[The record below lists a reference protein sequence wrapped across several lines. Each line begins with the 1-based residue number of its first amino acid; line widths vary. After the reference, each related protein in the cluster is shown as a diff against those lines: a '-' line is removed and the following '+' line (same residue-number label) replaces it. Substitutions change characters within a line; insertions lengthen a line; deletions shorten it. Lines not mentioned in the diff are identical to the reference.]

1 MAGGLLNLTS
11 YGNEN
16 VILNGNPKKTFFKAV
31 YKKHTNFG
39 LQRFRIDYKGS
50 RILNFNTPTVLDFK
64 IPRYAEML
72 YDSYVCVTLPDIWSP
87 FHEFD
92 PTTNGYRLIPYQF
105 RWIEELGTNMI
116 REVEVY
122 SGPIIL
128 SKFSG
133 EYLNCLKE
141 RDFNHSKKE
150 LWNRMTGN
158 TTQLNN
164 PAFSG
169 NRVNVYPNAMYVD
182 DTGVIPSIQGR
193 KLYIPLNLFF
203 SDSSKMALPLVALQ
217 YQEINIK
224 ITFEPITKLYTI
236 NDVDAVINN
245 QNNLTG
251 ISYRRAPNPNV
262 LHHQMWHFLSPPQDI
277 NASLDTYN
285 QSRNDWNSDIHL
297 ISTYIFLGQDER
309 RMVAQQPYKLLIK
322 QIYEYEQLSVGGSQ
336 ITEFDSK
343 DMVVNYMF
351 RFRRSDVYL
360 RNEWSNYT
368 NWTYN
373 HIEPQKITN
382 TLPIVTGTG
391 RRINNPRNLF
401 ITGAVGEYFY
411 NKKEILVDMGIV
423 LQGVY
428 RENVMDAG
436 IYEYIEKWKRTSGSA
451 KDGLY
456 CYNFC
461 LDSNRTVYQPS
472 GAMNLNKFSKVSFE
486 FNTLEPPINME
497 PRLINV
503 ICDTNNN
510 PIGFRKSTSDLTEYT
525 YDLKVFEERYNMLII
540 MGGRGELLQAR

>member
-1 MAGGLLNLTS
+1 MAGGLLNLTA

-39 LQRFRIDYKGS
+39 LQRFRVDYKGS
-50 RILNFNTPTVLDFK
+50 RILNYNTPTVLDFK

-72 YDSYVCVTLPDIWSP
+72 YDTYICVTLPDIWSP
-87 FHEFD
+87 FQEFN
-92 PTTNGYRLIPYQF
+92 PSLQVGGNRMRPYQF

-141 RDFNHSKKE
+141 RDFSNSKKD

-158 TTQLNN
+158 ISELNN

-169 NRVNVYPNAMYVD
+169 YRVNVYPNAMYVD
-182 DTGVIPSIQGR
+182 ETGVIPSIQGR

-224 ITFEPITKLYTI
+224 ITFQPITHLYTI
-236 NDVDAVINN
+236 NDVDAVNN
-245 QNNLTG
+245 ATG
-251 ISYRRAPNPNV
+251 VSYRRAPNPNI
-262 LHHQMWHFLSPPQDI
+262 LHHQMWHFLNPPRDI
-277 NASLDTYN
+277 SGTLDLYDQT
-285 QSRNDWNSDIHL
+285 RNDWNTDIHL

-309 RMVAQQPYKLLIK
+309 RMIATQPYKLLIK
-322 QIYEYEQLSVGGSQ
+322 QIYEYEKLSVGGSQ

-351 RFRRSDVYL
+351 RFRRNDVHL

-373 HIEPQKITN
+373 NIEPQKITN
-382 TLPIVTGTG
+382 ILPELNEK
-391 RRINNPRNLF
+391 RIRNPRNF
-401 ITGAVGEYFY
+401 YITGSIGDYFY
-411 NKKEILVDMGIV
+411 NKKEILVDMGVV

-428 RENVMDAG
+428 RENVLDAG
-436 IYEYIEKWKRTSGSA
+436 IYEYVEKWKRTSGSA

-461 LDSNRTVYQPS
+461 LDSERAVYQPS

-486 FNTLEPPINME
+486 FNTLEPPINTE
-497 PRLINV
+497 PRLINI

-510 PIGFRKSTSDLTEYT
+510 PIGFRKTTSDLLEYS
-525 YDLKVFEERYNMLII
+525 YDLKIFEERYNMLII
-540 MGGRGELLQAR
+540 TGGRGELLQAR

>member
-16 VILNGNPKKTFFKAV
+16 IILNGNPKKTFFKAV

-50 RILNFNTPTVLDFK
+50 RILNYNTPTVLDFK

-72 YDSYVCVTLPDIWSP
+72 YDTYVCVTLPDIWSP

-92 PTTNGYRLIPYQF
+92 TSSQTGSNKLKPYQF
-105 RWIEELGTNMI
+105 RWIEELGSNMI

-122 SGPIIL
+122 SGPTIL

-141 RDFNHSKKE
+141 RDFSNSKKD

-158 TTQLNN
+158 IPELNN
-164 PAFSG
+164 PSFSG
-169 NRVNVYPNAMYVD
+169 NRVNVYPNAMYVNS
-182 DTGVIPSIQGR
+182 TGVIPSIQGR

-217 YQEINIK
+217 YQEISIK
-224 ITFEPITKLYTI
+224 ITFEPISRLYTI
-236 NDVDAVINN
+236 NDIDNVTNS
-245 QNNLTG
+245 TG

-262 LHHQMWHFLSPPQDI
+262 LHHQMWHFLNPPQDI
-277 NASLDTYN
+277 SGTLSLYDQT
-285 QSRNDWNSDIHL
+285 RNDWNSDIHL
-297 ISTYIFLGQDER
+297 VSTYIFLGQDER
-309 RMVAQQPYKLLIK
+309 RTVAQQPYKLLIK
-322 QIYEYEQLSVGGSQ
+322 QVYEYEQLSVGGSQ

-351 RFRRSDVYL
+351 RFRRDDVRL

-373 HIEPQKITN
+373 NIEPQRITHV
-382 TLPIVTGTG
+382 LPSVNNLPV
-391 RRINNPRNLF
+391 RNPRNF
-401 ITGAVGEYFY
+401 HITGAIGEYYY
-411 NKKEILVDMGIV
+411 NKKEILIDMGVV
-423 LQGVY
+423 LQGIY

-436 IYEYIEKWKRTSGSA
+436 IFQYIEKWKRTSGSA

-461 LDSNRTVYQPS
+461 LDSDRSVYQPS

-486 FNTLEPPINME
+486 FNTLEPPVNPD
-497 PRLINV
+497 PRLINI

-510 PIGFRKSTSDLTEYT
+510 PIGFRKDNSDLNEFN

>member
-1 MAGGLLNLTS
+1 MC
-11 YGNEN
+11 
-16 VILNGNPKKTFFKAV
+16 I
-31 YKKHTNFG
+31 
-39 LQRFRIDYKGS
+39 
-50 RILNFNTPTVLDFK
+50 
-64 IPRYAEML
+64 
-72 YDSYVCVTLPDIWSP
+72 TLPDIWSP

-92 PTTNGYRLIPYQF
+92 ASTQVGGNQLKPYQF

-122 SGPIIL
+122 SGPIVL

-133 EYLNCLKE
+133 EYLSCLKE
-141 RDFNHSKKE
+141 RDFSHSKKE

-158 TTQLNN
+158 ISELNN

-169 NRVNVYPNAMYVD
+169 NRVNVYPNSMYVD
-182 DTGVIPSIQGR
+182 STGVIPSIQGR
-193 KLYIPLNLFF
+193 KLYIPLSLVF

-224 ITFEPITKLYTI
+224 ITFEPISKLYTI
-236 NDVDAVINN
+236 NDVDNVTNSS
-245 QNNLTG
+245 G

-262 LHHQMWHFLSPPQDI
+262 LHHQMWHFLNPPQDI
-277 NASLDTYN
+277 DGTLSLYN
-285 QSRNDWNSDIHL
+285 QTRNDWNTDIHL

-309 RMVAQQPYKLLIK
+309 RVVAQQPYKLLIK
-322 QIYEYEQLSVGGSQ
+322 QVYEYEKLSIGGSQ
-336 ITEFDSK
+336 ISEFDSK
-343 DMVVNYMF
+343 DMVINYMF
-351 RFRRSDVYL
+351 RFRRNDVRL

-373 HIEPQKITN
+373 NIEPQKITN
-382 TLPIVTGTG
+382 ILPLVNTK
-391 RRINNPRNLF
+391 RIQNPRNFF

-411 NKKEILVDMGIV
+411 NKKDILMDMGVV

-461 LDSNRTVYQPS
+461 LDSERKIYQPS
-472 GAMNLNKFSKVSFE
+472 GAMNFNKFSKVSFE
-486 FNTLEPPINME
+486 FNTLEPPIN
-497 PRLINV
+497 PNPVLTNI
-503 ICDTNNN
+503 ICDTGNN
-510 PIGFRKSTSDLTEYT
+510 PIGFRKTTADLNEYN
-525 YDLKVFEERYNMLII
+525 YDLKIFEERYNLLII

>member
-1 MAGGLLNLTS
+1 MGGGLLNLTA

-50 RILNFNTPTVLDFK
+50 RILNYNTPTVLDFK

-72 YDSYVCVTLPDIWSP
+72 YDTYVCVTLPDIWSP
-87 FHEFD
+87 FQEFN
-92 PTTNGYRLIPYQF
+92 PSLQVGGNRMRPYQF

-133 EYLNCLKE
+133 EYLSCLKE
-141 RDFNHSKKE
+141 RDFSNSKKD

-158 TTQLNN
+158 IPELNN

-169 NRVNVYPNAMYVD
+169 YRVNVYPNAMYVD
-182 DTGVIPSIQGR
+182 ETGVIPSIQGR

-224 ITFEPITKLYTI
+224 ITFQPITHLYTI
-236 NDVDAVINN
+236 NDVDAVNN
-245 QNNLTG
+245 ATG
-251 ISYRRAPNPNV
+251 VSYRRAPNPNI
-262 LHHQMWHFLSPPQDI
+262 LHHQMWHFLNPPRDI
-277 NASLDTYN
+277 SGTLALYDQT
-285 QSRNDWNSDIHL
+285 RNDWNTDIHL

-309 RMVAQQPYKLLIK
+309 RMIATQPYKLLIK
-322 QIYEYEQLSVGGSQ
+322 QIYEYEKLSVGGSQ

-351 RFRRSDVYL
+351 RFRRNDVHL

-373 HIEPQKITN
+373 NIEPQKITN
-382 TLPIVTGTG
+382 ILPELNQK
-391 RRINNPRNLF
+391 RIRNPRNF
-401 ITGAVGEYFY
+401 YITGSVGDYFY
-411 NKKEILVDMGIV
+411 NKKEILVDMGVV

-428 RENVMDAG
+428 RENVLDAG
-436 IYEYIEKWKRTSGSA
+436 IYEYVEKWKRTSGSA

-461 LDSNRTVYQPS
+461 LDSERAVYQPS

-486 FNTLEPPINME
+486 FNTLEPPINTE
-497 PRLINV
+497 PRLINI

-510 PIGFRKSTSDLTEYT
+510 PIGFRKTTADLTEYS
-525 YDLKVFEERYNMLII
+525 YDLKIFEERYNMLII
-540 MGGRGELLQAR
+540 TGGRGELLQAR

>member
-1 MAGGLLNLTS
+1 MGGGLLNITS

-39 LQRFRIDYKGS
+39 LQRFRLDFKGS

-64 IPRYAEML
+64 VPRYAEML
-72 YDSYVCVTLPDIWSP
+72 YDSYVCITLPDIWSP
-87 FHEFD
+87 FKEFN
-92 PTTNGYRLIPYQF
+92 PYSQTGGNILKPYQF
-105 RWIEELGTNMI
+105 RWINEIGTNMI

-122 SGPIIL
+122 SGAIIL

-133 EYLNCLKE
+133 EYLSCLKE
-141 RDFNHSKKE
+141 RDFSNSKKE
-150 LWNRMTGN
+150 LWDRMTGN
-158 TTQLNN
+158 VNELKN

-169 NRVNVYPNAMYVD
+169 NRVNVYPNSMYVD

-224 ITFEPITKLYTI
+224 ITLEPITKLYTI
-236 NDVDAVINN
+236 NDVDAVNN
-245 QNNLTG
+245 SSG
-251 ISYRRAPNPNV
+251 ISYRRAPNPNE
-262 LHHQMWHFLSPPQDI
+262 LHHQMWHFLNPPRDI
-277 NASLDTYN
+277 SGTLALYDQT
-285 QSRNDWNSDIHL
+285 RNDWNTDIHL

-309 RMVAQQPYKLLIK
+309 RLIAPQPYKLLIK
-322 QIYEYEQLSVGGSQ
+322 QVYEYEKLSVAGSQ
-336 ITEFDSK
+336 IVEFDSK
-343 DMVVNYMF
+343 DMVSNYMF
-351 RFRRSDVYL
+351 RFRRNDVLL

-373 HIEPQKITN
+373 GVEPQKITN
-382 TLPIVTGTG
+382 KLPMLNDKMVKNT
-391 RRINNPRNLF
+391 RNFF
-401 ITGAVGEYFY
+401 ITGAIGDYFY
-411 NKKEILVDMGIV
+411 NRRDILLDMGVV
-423 LQGVY
+423 LEGMY

-436 IYEYIEKWKRTSGSA
+436 VYEYVEKWKRTSGSA
-451 KDGLY
+451 KNGLY

-461 LDSNRTVYQPS
+461 LDSNRSVYQPS
-472 GAMNLNKFSKVSFE
+472 GGMNLNKFSKVAFE
-486 FNTLEPPINME
+486 FNTLEPPINLE
-497 PRLINV
+497 RPAVDI

-510 PIGFRKSTSDLTEYT
+510 PIGFRKSTADLTEFN
-525 YDLKVFEERYNMLII
+525 YDLKIFEERYNMLII

>member
-1 MAGGLLNLTS
+1 MAGGLLNLTA

-39 LQRFRIDYKGS
+39 LQRFRVDYKGS
-50 RILNFNTPTVLDFK
+50 RILNYNTPTVLDFK

-72 YDSYVCVTLPDIWSP
+72 YDTYVCVTLPDIWSP
-87 FHEFD
+87 FQEFN
-92 PTTNGYRLIPYQF
+92 PSLQVGGNRMRPYQF

-141 RDFNHSKKE
+141 RDFSNSKKD

-158 TTQLNN
+158 ISELNN

-169 NRVNVYPNAMYVD
+169 YRVNVYPNAMYVD
-182 DTGVIPSIQGR
+182 ETGVIPSIQGR

-224 ITFEPITKLYTI
+224 ITFQPISHLYTI
-236 NDVDAVINN
+236 NDVDAVNN
-245 QNNLTG
+245 ATG
-251 ISYRRAPNPNV
+251 VSYRRAPNPNI
-262 LHHQMWHFLSPPQDI
+262 LHHQMWHFLNPPQDI
-277 NASLDTYN
+277 SGTLSLYDQT
-285 QSRNDWNSDIHL
+285 RNDWNTDIHL

-309 RMVAQQPYKLLIK
+309 RMIATQPYKLLIK
-322 QIYEYEQLSVGGSQ
+322 QIYEYEKLSVGGSQ

-351 RFRRSDVYL
+351 RFRRNDVNL

-373 HIEPQKITN
+373 NIEPQKITN
-382 TLPIVTGTG
+382 ILPELNEK
-391 RRINNPRNLF
+391 RIRNPRNF
-401 ITGAVGEYFY
+401 YITGSIGDYFY
-411 NKKEILVDMGIV
+411 NKKEILIDMGVV

-428 RENVMDAG
+428 RENVLDAG

-461 LDSNRTVYQPS
+461 LDSERAIYQPS

-486 FNTLEPPINME
+486 FNTLEPPINTE
-497 PRLINV
+497 PRLINI

-510 PIGFRKSTSDLTEYT
+510 PIGFRKSTADLTEYS
-525 YDLKVFEERYNMLII
+525 YDLKIFEERYNMLII
-540 MGGRGELLQAR
+540 TGGRGDLLQAR

>member
-1 MAGGLLNLTS
+1 MGGGLLNLTA

-16 VILNGNPKKTFFKAV
+16 VILNGNHKKTFFKAV

-39 LQRFRIDYKGS
+39 LQRFRVDYKGS
-50 RILNFNTPTVLDFK
+50 RILNYNTPTVLDFK

-72 YDSYVCVTLPDIWSP
+72 YDTYICVTLPDIWSP
-87 FHEFD
+87 FQEFN
-92 PTTNGYRLIPYQF
+92 PSLQVGGNRMRPYQF

-141 RDFNHSKKE
+141 RDFSNSKKD

-158 TTQLNN
+158 IPELNN

-169 NRVNVYPNAMYVD
+169 YRVNVYPNAMYVD
-182 DTGVIPSIQGR
+182 ETGVIPSIQGR

-224 ITFEPITKLYTI
+224 ITFQPITHLYTI
-236 NDVDAVINN
+236 NDVDAVNN
-245 QNNLTG
+245 ATG
-251 ISYRRAPNPNV
+251 VSYRRAPNPNV
-262 LHHQMWHFLSPPQDI
+262 LHHQMWHFLNPPRDI
-277 NASLDTYN
+277 SGTLDLYDQT
-285 QSRNDWNSDIHL
+285 RNDWNTDIHL

-309 RMVAQQPYKLLIK
+309 RMIATQPYKLLIK
-322 QIYEYEQLSVGGSQ
+322 QIYEYEKLSVGGSQ

-351 RFRRSDVYL
+351 RFRRNDVHL

-373 HIEPQKITN
+373 NIEPQKITN
-382 TLPIVTGTG
+382 ILPELNEK
-391 RRINNPRNLF
+391 RIRNPRNF
-401 ITGAVGEYFY
+401 YITGSIGDYFY
-411 NKKEILVDMGIV
+411 NKKEILVDMGVV

-428 RENVMDAG
+428 RENVLDAG
-436 IYEYIEKWKRTSGSA
+436 IYEYVEKWKRTSGSA

-461 LDSNRTVYQPS
+461 LDSERAVYQPS

-486 FNTLEPPINME
+486 FNTLEPPINTE
-497 PRLINV
+497 PRLINI

-510 PIGFRKSTSDLTEYT
+510 PIGFRKTTSDLLEYS
-525 YDLKVFEERYNMLII
+525 YDLKIFEERYNMLII
-540 MGGRGELLQAR
+540 TGGRGELLQAR

>member
-158 TTQLNN
+158 ISELNN

-245 QNNLTG
+245 QNNLSG

-262 LHHQMWHFLSPPQDI
+262 LHHQMWHFLNPPQNI

-382 TLPIVTGTG
+382 TLPIVAGTG

-497 PRLINV
+497 PRLINI

>member
-1 MAGGLLNLTS
+1 MGGGLLNLTA

-16 VILNGNPKKTFFKAV
+16 VILNGNPKKTFFSAV

-72 YDSYVCVTLPDIWSP
+72 YDTYVCITLPDIWSP
-87 FHEFD
+87 FQEFN
-92 PTTNGYRLIPYQF
+92 PSMQLGGNQMKPYQF

-141 RDFNHSKKE
+141 RDFSNSKKE

-158 TTQLNN
+158 IKELNN

-169 NRVNVYPNAMYVD
+169 NRINVYPNAMYVD
-182 DTGVIPSIQGR
+182 QTGVIPSIQGR
-193 KLYIPLNLFF
+193 KLYIPLNLIF

-224 ITFEPITKLYTI
+224 ITFEPITRLYTI
-236 NDVDAVINN
+236 NDVDAV
-245 QNNLTG
+245 TSTSG

-262 LHHQMWHFLSPPQDI
+262 LHNQMWHFLNPPQDI
-277 NASLDTYN
+277 SGTLSLYDQT
-285 QSRNDWNSDIHL
+285 RNDWNTDIHL

-309 RMVAQQPYKLLIK
+309 RVIATKPYKMLIK

-336 ITEFDSK
+336 ISEFDSK
-343 DMVVNYMF
+343 DMVINYMF
-351 RFRRSDVYL
+351 RFRRNDVHL

-373 HIEPQKITN
+373 NVEPQKITN
-382 TLPIVTGTG
+382 SLPLLNEKLIK
-391 RRINNPRNLF
+391 NPRNF
-401 ITGAVGEYFY
+401 YITGAVGDYFY
-411 NKKEILVDMGIV
+411 NKKEIMLDMGVV
-423 LQGVY
+423 LQGIY
-428 RENVMDAG
+428 RENVLDAG
-436 IYEYIEKWKRTSGSA
+436 IYDYVEKWKRTSGSA

-461 LDSNRTVYQPS
+461 LDSERSIYQPS

-486 FNTLEPPINME
+486 FNTLEPPVNTE
-497 PRLINV
+497 PRLINI

-510 PIGFRKSTSDLTEYT
+510 PIGFRKTTSDLNEYN
-525 YDLKVFEERYNMLII
+525 YDLKIFEERYNMLII
-540 MGGRGELLQAR
+540 TGGRGELLQAR

>member
-1 MAGGLLNLTS
+1 MGGGLLNITS

-16 VILNGNPKKTFFKAV
+16 VLLNGNPKKTFFKAV

-39 LQRFRIDYKGS
+39 LQRFRLDFKGS
-50 RILNFNTPTVLDFK
+50 RILNFNTPTVLEFK
-64 IPRYAEML
+64 VPRYAEML

-87 FHEFD
+87 FKEFN
-92 PTTNGYRLIPYQF
+92 PYSQTGGNILKPYQF
-105 RWIEELGTNMI
+105 RWINEIGTNMI

-122 SGPIIL
+122 SGAIIL

-133 EYLNCLKE
+133 EYLSCLKE
-141 RDFNHSKKE
+141 RDFSNSKKE

-158 TTQLNN
+158 VNELNN

-169 NRVNVYPNAMYVD
+169 NRVNVYPNSMYVD
-182 DTGVIPSIQGR
+182 ETGVIPSIQGR

-236 NDVDAVINN
+236 NDVDAVNN
-245 QNNLTG
+245 SSG
-251 ISYRRAPNPNV
+251 ISYRRAPNPNE
-262 LHHQMWHFLSPPQDI
+262 LHHQMWHFLNPPRDI
-277 NASLDTYN
+277 SGTLALYDQT
-285 QSRNDWNSDIHL
+285 RNDWNTDIHL

-309 RMVAQQPYKLLIK
+309 RLMAQQPYKLLIK
-322 QIYEYEQLSVGGSQ
+322 QVYEYEKLSVAGSQ
-336 ITEFDSK
+336 IVEFDSK
-343 DMVVNYMF
+343 DMVSNYMF
-351 RFRRSDVYL
+351 RFRRNDVLL

-373 HIEPQKITN
+373 GVEPQKITN
-382 TLPIVTGTG
+382 KLPMLNDKMVKNT
-391 RRINNPRNLF
+391 RNFF
-401 ITGAVGEYFY
+401 ITGAIGDYFY
-411 NKKEILVDMGIV
+411 NRKDILLDMGVV
-423 LQGVY
+423 LEGIY

-436 IYEYIEKWKRTSGSA
+436 IYEYVEKWKRTSGSA

-461 LDSNRTVYQPS
+461 LDSNRSVYQPS
-472 GAMNLNKFSKVSFE
+472 GGMNLNKFSKVAFE
-486 FNTLEPPINME
+486 FNTLEPPINLE
-497 PRLINV
+497 RPAVDI

-510 PIGFRKSTSDLTEYT
+510 PIGFRKSTADLTEFN
-525 YDLKVFEERYNMLII
+525 YDLKIFEERYNMLII

>member
-1 MAGGLLNLTS
+1 MGGGLLNLTA

-50 RILNFNTPTVLDFK
+50 RILNYNTPTVLDFK

-72 YDSYVCVTLPDIWSP
+72 YDTYVCVTLPDIWSP
-87 FHEFD
+87 FKEFN
-92 PTTNGYRLIPYQF
+92 PSLQVGGNRMKPYQF

-141 RDFNHSKKE
+141 RDFSNSKKD

-158 TTQLNN
+158 IPELNN

-169 NRVNVYPNAMYVD
+169 YRVNVYPNAMYVD
-182 DTGVIPSIQGR
+182 ETGVIPSIQGR

-224 ITFEPITKLYTI
+224 ITFQPITHLYTI
-236 NDVDAVINN
+236 NDVDAVNN
-245 QNNLTG
+245 ATG
-251 ISYRRAPNPNV
+251 VSYRRSPDPNI
-262 LHHQMWHFLSPPQDI
+262 LHHQMWHFLNPPRDI
-277 NASLDTYN
+277 SGTLALYDQT
-285 QSRNDWNSDIHL
+285 RNDWNTDIHL

-309 RMVAQQPYKLLIK
+309 RMIATQPYKLLIK
-322 QIYEYEQLSVGGSQ
+322 QIYEYEKLSVDGSQ

-351 RFRRSDVYL
+351 RFRRNDVHL

-373 HIEPQKITN
+373 NIEPQKITN
-382 TLPIVTGTG
+382 ILPELNEK
-391 RRINNPRNLF
+391 RIRNPRNF
-401 ITGAVGEYFY
+401 YITGSIGDYFY
-411 NKKEILVDMGIV
+411 NKKEILVNMGVV

-428 RENVMDAG
+428 RENVLDAG
-436 IYEYIEKWKRTSGSA
+436 IYEYVEKWKRTSGSA

-461 LDSNRTVYQPS
+461 LDSERAIYQPS

-486 FNTLEPPINME
+486 FNTLEPPINTK
-497 PRLINV
+497 PRTINI
-503 ICDTNNN
+503 ICDDGGN
-510 PIGFRKSTSDLTEYT
+510 PIGFRKTTNDLTEYS
-525 YDLKVFEERYNMLII
+525 YDLKIFEERYNMLII
-540 MGGRGELLQAR
+540 TGGRGELLQAR

>member
-1 MAGGLLNLTS
+1 MAGGLLNLTA

-50 RILNFNTPTVLDFK
+50 RILNYNTPTVLDFK

-72 YDSYVCVTLPDIWSP
+72 YDTYICVTLPDIWSP
-87 FHEFD
+87 FEEFN
-92 PTTNGYRLIPYQF
+92 PSLQVGGNRMRPYQF

-141 RDFNHSKKE
+141 RDFSNSKKD

-158 TTQLNN
+158 IPELNN

-169 NRVNVYPNAMYVD
+169 YRVNVYPNAMYVD
-182 DTGVIPSIQGR
+182 ETGVIPSIQGR

-224 ITFEPITKLYTI
+224 ITFQPITHLYTI
-236 NDVDAVINN
+236 NDVDAVNN
-245 QNNLTG
+245 ATG
-251 ISYRRAPNPNV
+251 VSYRRAPNPNV
-262 LHHQMWHFLSPPQDI
+262 LHHQMWHFLNPPRDI
-277 NASLDTYN
+277 SGTLDLYDQT
-285 QSRNDWNSDIHL
+285 RNDWNTDIHL

-309 RMVAQQPYKLLIK
+309 RMIATQPYKLLIK
-322 QIYEYEQLSVGGSQ
+322 QIYEYEKLSVGGSQ

-351 RFRRSDVYL
+351 RFRRNDVHL

-373 HIEPQKITN
+373 NIEPQKITN
-382 TLPIVTGTG
+382 ILPELNEK
-391 RRINNPRNLF
+391 RIRNPRNF
-401 ITGAVGEYFY
+401 YITGSIGDYFY
-411 NKKEILVDMGIV
+411 NKKEILVDMGVV

-428 RENVMDAG
+428 RENVLDAG
-436 IYEYIEKWKRTSGSA
+436 IYEYVEKWKRTSGSA

-461 LDSNRTVYQPS
+461 LDSERAVYQPS

-486 FNTLEPPINME
+486 FNTLEPPINTE
-497 PRLINV
+497 PRLINI

-510 PIGFRKSTSDLTEYT
+510 PIGFRKTTADLTEYS
-525 YDLKVFEERYNMLII
+525 YDLKIFEERYNMLI
-540 MGGRGELLQAR
+540 MTGGRGELLQAR

>member
-1 MAGGLLNLTS
+1 MGGGLLNLTA

-16 VILNGNPKKTFFKAV
+16 VIINGNPKKTFFKAV

-39 LQRFRIDYKGS
+39 LQRFRVDYKGS
-50 RILNFNTPTVLDFK
+50 RILNYNTPTVLDFK
-64 IPRYAEML
+64 IPRYAELL
-72 YDSYVCVTLPDIWSP
+72 YDSYVCITLPDIWSP

-92 PTTNGYRLIPYQF
+92 ASTQVGGNQLKPYQF

-122 SGPIIL
+122 SGPIVL

-133 EYLNCLKE
+133 EYLSCLKE
-141 RDFNHSKKE
+141 RDFSHSKKE

-158 TTQLNN
+158 ISELNN

-169 NRVNVYPNAMYVD
+169 NRVNVYPNSMYVD
-182 DTGVIPSIQGR
+182 STGVIPSIQGR
-193 KLYIPLNLFF
+193 KLYIPLSLVF

-224 ITFEPITKLYTI
+224 ITFEPISKLYTI
-236 NDVDAVINN
+236 NDVDNVTNSS
-245 QNNLTG
+245 G

-262 LHHQMWHFLSPPQDI
+262 LHHQMWHFLNPPQDI
-277 NASLDTYN
+277 AGTLSLYN
-285 QSRNDWNSDIHL
+285 QTRNDWNTDIHL

-309 RMVAQQPYKLLIK
+309 RVVAQQPYKLLIK
-322 QIYEYEQLSVGGSQ
+322 QVYEYEKLSIGGSQ
-336 ITEFDSK
+336 ISEFDSK
-343 DMVVNYMF
+343 DMVINYMF
-351 RFRRSDVYL
+351 RFRRNDVRL

-373 HIEPQKITN
+373 NIEPQKITN
-382 TLPIVTGTG
+382 ILPLVNT
-391 RRINNPRNLF
+391 RRIQNPRNFF

-411 NKKEILVDMGIV
+411 NKKDILMDMGVV

-461 LDSNRTVYQPS
+461 LDSERKIYQPS

-486 FNTLEPPINME
+486 FNTLEPPIN
-497 PRLINV
+497 PNPVLTNI
-503 ICDTNNN
+503 ICDTGNN
-510 PIGFRKSTSDLTEYT
+510 PIGFRKTTADLNEYN
-525 YDLKVFEERYNMLII
+525 YDLKIFEERYNLLII

>member
-1 MAGGLLNLTS
+1 MGGGLLNLTA

-50 RILNFNTPTVLDFK
+50 RILNYNTPTVLDFK

-72 YDSYVCVTLPDIWSP
+72 YDTYVCVTLPDIWSP
-87 FHEFD
+87 FQEFN
-92 PTTNGYRLIPYQF
+92 PSLQVGGNRMRPYQF

-141 RDFNHSKKE
+141 RDFSNSKKD

-158 TTQLNN
+158 IPELNN

-169 NRVNVYPNAMYVD
+169 YRVNVYPNAMYVD
-182 DTGVIPSIQGR
+182 ETGVIPSIQGR

-224 ITFEPITKLYTI
+224 ITFQPITHLYTI
-236 NDVDAVINN
+236 NDVDAVNN
-245 QNNLTG
+245 ATG
-251 ISYRRAPNPNV
+251 VSYRRAPNPNI
-262 LHHQMWHFLSPPQDI
+262 LHHQMWHFLNPPRDI
-277 NASLDTYN
+277 SGTLALYDQT
-285 QSRNDWNSDIHL
+285 RNDWNTDIHL

-309 RMVAQQPYKLLIK
+309 RMIATQPYKLLIK
-322 QIYEYEQLSVGGSQ
+322 QIYEYEKLSVGGSQ

-351 RFRRSDVYL
+351 RFRRNDVHL

-373 HIEPQKITN
+373 NIEPQKITN
-382 TLPIVTGTG
+382 ILPELNEK
-391 RRINNPRNLF
+391 RIRNPRNF
-401 ITGAVGEYFY
+401 YITGSIGDYFY
-411 NKKEILVDMGIV
+411 NKKEILVDMGVV

-428 RENVMDAG
+428 RENVLDAG
-436 IYEYIEKWKRTSGSA
+436 IYEYVEKWKRTSGSA

-461 LDSNRTVYQPS
+461 LDSERAVYQPS

-486 FNTLEPPINME
+486 FNTLEPPINTE
-497 PRLINV
+497 PRLINI

-510 PIGFRKSTSDLTEYT
+510 PIGFRKSTADLTEYS
-525 YDLKVFEERYNMLII
+525 YDLKIFEERYNMLII
-540 MGGRGELLQAR
+540 TGGRGELLQAR

>member
-1 MAGGLLNLTS
+1 MGGGLLNITS

-39 LQRFRIDYKGS
+39 LQRFRLDFKGS

-64 IPRYAEML
+64 VPRYAEML
-72 YDSYVCVTLPDIWSP
+72 YDSYVCITLPDIWSP
-87 FHEFD
+87 FKEFN
-92 PTTNGYRLIPYQF
+92 PYSQTGGNILKPYQF
-105 RWIEELGTNMI
+105 RWINEIGTNMI

-122 SGPIIL
+122 SGAIIL

-133 EYLNCLKE
+133 EYLSCLKE
-141 RDFNHSKKE
+141 RDFSNSKKE
-150 LWNRMTGN
+150 LWDRMTGN
-158 TTQLNN
+158 VNELKN

-169 NRVNVYPNAMYVD
+169 NRVNVYPNSMYVD

-224 ITFEPITKLYTI
+224 ITLEPITKLYTI
-236 NDVDAVINN
+236 NDVDAVNN
-245 QNNLTG
+245 SSG
-251 ISYRRAPNPNV
+251 ISYRRAPNPNE
-262 LHHQMWHFLSPPQDI
+262 LHHQMWHFLNPPRDI
-277 NASLDTYN
+277 SGTLALYDQT
-285 QSRNDWNSDIHL
+285 RNDWNTDIHL

-309 RMVAQQPYKLLIK
+309 RLIAQQPYKLLIK
-322 QIYEYEQLSVGGSQ
+322 QVYEYEKLSVAGSQ
-336 ITEFDSK
+336 IVEFDSK
-343 DMVVNYMF
+343 DMVSNYMF
-351 RFRRSDVYL
+351 RFRRNDVLL

-373 HIEPQKITN
+373 GVEPQKITN
-382 TLPIVTGTG
+382 KLPMLNDKMVKNT
-391 RRINNPRNLF
+391 RNFF
-401 ITGAVGEYFY
+401 ITGAIGDYFY
-411 NKKEILVDMGIV
+411 NRRDILLDMGVV
-423 LQGVY
+423 LEGMY

-436 IYEYIEKWKRTSGSA
+436 VYEYVEKWKRTSGSA
-451 KDGLY
+451 KNGLY

-461 LDSNRTVYQPS
+461 LDSNRSVYQPS
-472 GAMNLNKFSKVSFE
+472 GGMNLNKFSKVAFE
-486 FNTLEPPINME
+486 FNTLEPPINLE
-497 PRLINV
+497 RPAVDI

-510 PIGFRKSTSDLTEYT
+510 PIGFRKSTADLTEFN
-525 YDLKVFEERYNMLII
+525 YDLKIFEERYNMLII

>member
-1 MAGGLLNLTS
+1 MAGGLLNLTA

-39 LQRFRIDYKGS
+39 LQRFRVDYKGS
-50 RILNFNTPTVLDFK
+50 RILNYNTPTVLDFK

-72 YDSYVCVTLPDIWSP
+72 YDTYICVTLPDIWSP
-87 FHEFD
+87 FQEFN
-92 PTTNGYRLIPYQF
+92 PSLQVGGNRMRPYQF

-141 RDFNHSKKE
+141 RDFSNSKKD

-158 TTQLNN
+158 ISELNN

-169 NRVNVYPNAMYVD
+169 YRVNVYPNAMYVD
-182 DTGVIPSIQGR
+182 ETGVIPSIQGR

-224 ITFEPITKLYTI
+224 ITFQPITHLYTI
-236 NDVDAVINN
+236 NDVDAVNN
-245 QNNLTG
+245 ATG
-251 ISYRRAPNPNV
+251 VSYRRAPNPNI
-262 LHHQMWHFLSPPQDI
+262 LHHQMWHFLNPPRDI
-277 NASLDTYN
+277 SGTLDLYDQT
-285 QSRNDWNSDIHL
+285 RNDWNTDIHL

-309 RMVAQQPYKLLIK
+309 RMIATQPYKLLIK
-322 QIYEYEQLSVGGSQ
+322 QIYEYEKLSVGGSQ

-351 RFRRSDVYL
+351 RFRRNDVHL

-373 HIEPQKITN
+373 NIEPQKITN
-382 TLPIVTGTG
+382 ILPELNEK
-391 RRINNPRNLF
+391 RIRNPRNF
-401 ITGAVGEYFY
+401 YITGSIGDYFY
-411 NKKEILVDMGIV
+411 NKKEILVDMGVV

-428 RENVMDAG
+428 RENVLDAG
-436 IYEYIEKWKRTSGSA
+436 IYEYVEKWKRTSGSA

-461 LDSNRTVYQPS
+461 LDSERAVYQPS

-486 FNTLEPPINME
+486 FNTLEPPINTE
-497 PRLINV
+497 PRLINI

-510 PIGFRKSTSDLTEYT
+510 PIGFRKTTTDLTEYS
-525 YDLKVFEERYNMLII
+525 YDLKIFEERYNMLII
-540 MGGRGELLQAR
+540 TGGRGELLQAR

>member
-1 MAGGLLNLTS
+1 MGGGLLNLTA

-16 VILNGNPKKTFFKAV
+16 VILNGNPKKTFFQAV

-72 YDSYVCVTLPDIWSP
+72 YDTYVCVNLPDIWSP
-87 FHEFD
+87 FHEFNPAD
-92 PTTNGYRLIPYQF
+92 TTESPMKPYQF

-133 EYLNCLKE
+133 EYLSCLKE
-141 RDFNHSKKE
+141 RDFNNSKKD

-158 TTQLNN
+158 IPELNN
-164 PAFSG
+164 PAFAG

-182 DTGVIPSIQGR
+182 ETGIIPSIQGR

-236 NDVDAVINN
+236 NDVDEVTDS
-245 QNNLTG
+245 TG
-251 ISYRRAPNPNV
+251 ISFRSAPNPNV
-262 LHHQMWHFLSPPQDI
+262 LHHQMWHFLNPPQDI
-277 NASLDTYN
+277 SGTLSLYDQT
-285 QSRNDWNSDIHL
+285 RNDWNSDIHL
-297 ISTYIFLGQDER
+297 VSTYIFLGQDER
-309 RMVAQQPYKLLIK
+309 RVIATQPYKLLIK
-322 QIYEYEQLSVGGSQ
+322 QIYEYETLSVAGTQ
-336 ITEFDSK
+336 VTEFDSK
-343 DMVVNYMF
+343 DMVCNYMF
-351 RFRRSDVYL
+351 RFRRNDVRF

-373 HIEPQKITN
+373 NIEPQKITN
-382 TLPIVTGTG
+382 NLPFIGAL
-391 RRINNPRNLF
+391 RIENPNNFF
-401 ITGAVGEYFY
+401 ITGAIGDYFY
-411 NKKEILVDMGIV
+411 NKKEILTDMGVV
-423 LQGVY
+423 LQGIY
-428 RENVMDAG
+428 RENVLDAG

-461 LDSNRTVYQPS
+461 LDSDRSIYQPS
-472 GAMNLNKFSKVSFE
+472 GAMNLNRFSKVGFE
-486 FNTLEPPINME
+486 FNTLEPPVDRTATAESI
-497 PRLINV
+497 

-510 PIGFRKSTSDLTEYT
+510 PIGFRKNTGDLNEYN

>member
-1 MAGGLLNLTS
+1 MGGGLLNLTA

-16 VILNGNPKKTFFKAV
+16 VIINGNPKKTFFKAV

-39 LQRFRIDYKGS
+39 LQRFRVDYKGS
-50 RILNFNTPTVLDFK
+50 RILNYNTPTVLDFK
-64 IPRYAEML
+64 IPRYAELL
-72 YDSYVCVTLPDIWSP
+72 YDSYVCITLPEIWSP

-92 PTTNGYRLIPYQF
+92 ASTQVGGNQLKPYQF

-122 SGPIIL
+122 SGPIVL

-133 EYLNCLKE
+133 EYLSCLKE
-141 RDFNHSKKE
+141 RDFSHSKKE

-158 TTQLNN
+158 ISELNN

-169 NRVNVYPNAMYVD
+169 NRVNVYPNSMYVD
-182 DTGVIPSIQGR
+182 STGVIPSIQGR
-193 KLYIPLNLFF
+193 KLYIPLSLVF

-224 ITFEPITKLYTI
+224 ITFEPISKLYTI
-236 NDVDAVINN
+236 NDVDNVTNSS
-245 QNNLTG
+245 G

-262 LHHQMWHFLSPPQDI
+262 LHHQMWHFLNPPQDI
-277 NASLDTYN
+277 DGTLSLYN
-285 QSRNDWNSDIHL
+285 QTRNDWNTDIHL

-309 RMVAQQPYKLLIK
+309 RVVAQQPYKLLIK
-322 QIYEYEQLSVGGSQ
+322 QVYEYEKLSIGGSQ
-336 ITEFDSK
+336 ISEFDSK
-343 DMVVNYMF
+343 DMVINYMF
-351 RFRRSDVYL
+351 RFRRNDVRL

-373 HIEPQKITN
+373 NIEPQKITN
-382 TLPIVTGTG
+382 ILPLVNTK
-391 RRINNPRNLF
+391 RIQNPRNFF

-411 NKKEILVDMGIV
+411 NKKDILMDMGVV

-461 LDSNRTVYQPS
+461 LDSERKIYQPS

-486 FNTLEPPINME
+486 FNTLEPPIN
-497 PRLINV
+497 PNPVLTNI
-503 ICDTNNN
+503 ICDTGNN
-510 PIGFRKSTSDLTEYT
+510 PIGFRKTTADLNEYN
-525 YDLKVFEERYNMLII
+525 YDLKIFEERYNLLII

>member
-1 MAGGLLNLTS
+1 MGGGLLNLTA

-50 RILNFNTPTVLDFK
+50 RILNYNTPTVLDFK

-72 YDSYVCVTLPDIWSP
+72 YDTYVCVTLPDIWSP
-87 FHEFD
+87 FQEFN
-92 PTTNGYRLIPYQF
+92 PSLQVGGNRMRPYQF

-141 RDFNHSKKE
+141 RDFSNSKKD

-158 TTQLNN
+158 IPELNN

-169 NRVNVYPNAMYVD
+169 YRVNVYPNAMYVD
-182 DTGVIPSIQGR
+182 ETGVIPSIQGR

-224 ITFEPITKLYTI
+224 ITFQPITHLYTI
-236 NDVDAVINN
+236 NDVDAVNN
-245 QNNLTG
+245 ATG
-251 ISYRRAPNPNV
+251 VSYRRAPNPNV
-262 LHHQMWHFLSPPQDI
+262 LHHQMWHFLNPPRDI
-277 NASLDTYN
+277 SGTLALYDQT
-285 QSRNDWNSDIHL
+285 RNDWNTDIHL

-309 RMVAQQPYKLLIK
+309 RMIATQPYKLLIK
-322 QIYEYEQLSVGGSQ
+322 QIYEYEKLSVGGSQ

-351 RFRRSDVYL
+351 RFRRNDVHL

-373 HIEPQKITN
+373 NIEPQKITN
-382 TLPIVTGTG
+382 ILPELNEK
-391 RRINNPRNLF
+391 RIRNPRNF
-401 ITGAVGEYFY
+401 YITGSIGDYFY
-411 NKKEILVDMGIV
+411 NKKEILVDMGVV

-428 RENVMDAG
+428 RENVLDAG
-436 IYEYIEKWKRTSGSA
+436 IYEYVEKWKRTSGSA

-461 LDSNRTVYQPS
+461 LDSERAVYQPS

-486 FNTLEPPINME
+486 FNTLEPPINTE
-497 PRLINV
+497 PRLINI

-510 PIGFRKSTSDLTEYT
+510 PIGFRKTTADLTEYS
-525 YDLKVFEERYNMLII
+525 YDLKIFEERYNMLII
-540 MGGRGELLQAR
+540 TGGRGELLQAR

>member
-1 MAGGLLNLTS
+1 MGGGLLNLTS

-50 RILNFNTPTVLDFK
+50 RILNYNTPTVLDFK

-92 PTTNGYRLIPYQF
+92 PTLPTGSNTLKPYQF

-133 EYLNCLKE
+133 EYLSCLKE
-141 RDFNHSKKE
+141 RDFSSSKKD

-158 TTQLNN
+158 VPELNN
-164 PAFSG
+164 PAFAG
-169 NRVNVYPNAMYVD
+169 NRVNVYPNSMYVD
-182 DTGVIPSIQGR
+182 TTGVIPSIQGR

-224 ITFEPITKLYTI
+224 ITFEPISKLYTI
-236 NDVDAVINN
+236 NDIDNV
-245 QNNLTG
+245 TSSSG

-262 LHHQMWHFLSPPQDI
+262 LHHQMWHFLNPPQDI
-277 NASLDTYN
+277 SGSLSLYDQT
-285 QSRNDWNSDIHL
+285 RNDWNSDIHL

-351 RFRRSDVYL
+351 RFRRNDVYL

-373 HIEPQKITN
+373 NIQPQKITN
-382 TLPIVTGTG
+382 ILPSVNG
-391 RRINNPRNLF
+391 RRINNPRNFF
-401 ITGAVGEYFY
+401 ITGAIGDYFY
-411 NKKEILVDMGIV
+411 NKKEILVDMGVV

-436 IYEYIEKWKRTSGSA
+436 IYEYVEKWKRTSGSA

-461 LDSNRTVYQPS
+461 LDSERSIYQPS

-486 FNTLEPPINME
+486 FNTLEPPINTE
-497 PRLINV
+497 PRLINI

-510 PIGFRKSTSDLTEYT
+510 PIGFRKSTADLNEYS

>member
-1 MAGGLLNLTS
+1 MGGGLLNLTA

-50 RILNFNTPTVLDFK
+50 RILNYNTPTVLDFK

-72 YDSYVCVTLPDIWSP
+72 YDTYVCVTIPDIWSP
-87 FHEFD
+87 FQEFN
-92 PTTNGYRLIPYQF
+92 PSLQVGGNRMRPYQF

-141 RDFNHSKKE
+141 RDFSNSKKD

-158 TTQLNN
+158 IPELNN
-164 PAFSG
+164 PAFSSY
-169 NRVNVYPNAMYVD
+169 RVNVYPNAMYVD
-182 DTGVIPSIQGR
+182 ETGVIPSIQGR

-224 ITFEPITKLYTI
+224 ITFQPITHLYTI
-236 NDVDAVINN
+236 NDVDAVNN
-245 QNNLTG
+245 ATG
-251 ISYRRAPNPNV
+251 VSYRRAPNPNV
-262 LHHQMWHFLSPPQDI
+262 LHHQMWHFLNPPRDI
-277 NASLDTYN
+277 SGTLALYDQT
-285 QSRNDWNSDIHL
+285 RNDWNTDIHL

-309 RMVAQQPYKLLIK
+309 RIIATQPYKLLIK
-322 QIYEYEQLSVGGSQ
+322 QIYEYEKLSVGGSQ

-351 RFRRSDVYL
+351 RFRRNDVHL

-373 HIEPQKITN
+373 NIEPQKITN
-382 TLPIVTGTG
+382 ILPELNQK
-391 RRINNPRNLF
+391 RIRNPRNF
-401 ITGAVGEYFY
+401 YITGSIGDYFY
-411 NKKEILVDMGIV
+411 NKKEILVDMGVV

-428 RENVMDAG
+428 RENVLDAG
-436 IYEYIEKWKRTSGSA
+436 IYEYVEKWKRTSGSA

-461 LDSNRTVYQPS
+461 LDSERAVYQPS

-486 FNTLEPPINME
+486 FNTLEPPINTE
-497 PRLINV
+497 PRLINI

-510 PIGFRKSTSDLTEYT
+510 PIGFRKTTADLTEYS
-525 YDLKVFEERYNMLII
+525 YDLKIFEERYNMLII
-540 MGGRGELLQAR
+540 TGGRGELLQAR

>member
-1 MAGGLLNLTS
+1 MGGGLLNLTS

-50 RILNFNTPTVLDFK
+50 RILNYNTPTVLDFK

-72 YDSYVCVTLPDIWSP
+72 YDTYVCVSLPDIWSP

-92 PTTNGYRLIPYQF
+92 PSIQSGANTLKPYQF

-141 RDFNHSKKE
+141 RDFSNSKKD

-158 TTQLNN
+158 VPELNN
-164 PAFSG
+164 PAFAG

-182 DTGVIPSIQGR
+182 NTGVIPSIQGR

-224 ITFEPITKLYTI
+224 ITFEPISRLYTI
-236 NDVDAVINN
+236 NDIDNVTSS
-245 QNNLTG
+245 TG

-262 LHHQMWHFLSPPQDI
+262 LHHQMWHFLNPPQDI
-277 NASLDTYN
+277 SGTISLYN
-285 QSRNDWNSDIHL
+285 QTRNDWNSDIHL
-297 ISTYIFLGQDER
+297 VSTYIFLGQDER

-351 RFRRSDVYL
+351 RFRRDDVHL

-373 HIEPQKITN
+373 NIEPQKITN
-382 TLPIVTGTG
+382 ILPTINN
-391 RRINNPRNLF
+391 RRIRNPRNFF
-401 ITGAVGEYFY
+401 ITGAIGDYFY
-411 NKKEILVDMGIV
+411 NKKEILVDMGVV

-436 IYEYIEKWKRTSGSA
+436 IYEYVEKWKRTSGSA

-461 LDSNRTVYQPS
+461 LDSERSIYQPS

-486 FNTLEPPINME
+486 FNTLEPPINTE
-497 PRLINV
+497 PRLINI

-510 PIGFRKSTSDLTEYT
+510 PIGFRKSTADLTEYS

>member
-1 MAGGLLNLTS
+1 MGGGLLNLTS

-50 RILNFNTPTVLDFK
+50 RILNYNTPTVLDFK

-92 PTTNGYRLIPYQF
+92 PTLPTGSNTLKPYQF

-133 EYLNCLKE
+133 EYLSCLKE
-141 RDFNHSKKE
+141 RDFSSSKKD

-158 TTQLNN
+158 VAELNN
-164 PAFSG
+164 PAFAG
-169 NRVNVYPNAMYVD
+169 NRVNVYPNSMYVD
-182 DTGVIPSIQGR
+182 TTGVIPSIQGR

-224 ITFEPITKLYTI
+224 ITFEPISKLYTI
-236 NDVDAVINN
+236 NDVDNV
-245 QNNLTG
+245 TSSSG

-262 LHHQMWHFLSPPQDI
+262 LHHQMWHFLNPPQDI
-277 NASLDTYN
+277 SGSLSLYDQT
-285 QSRNDWNSDIHL
+285 RNDWNSDIHL

-351 RFRRSDVYL
+351 RFRRNDVYL

-373 HIEPQKITN
+373 NIQPQKITN
-382 TLPIVTGTG
+382 VLPSVNG
-391 RRINNPRNLF
+391 RRINNPRNFF
-401 ITGAVGEYFY
+401 ITGAIGDYFY
-411 NKKEILVDMGIV
+411 NKKEILVDMGVV

-436 IYEYIEKWKRTSGSA
+436 IYEYVEKWKRTSGSA

-461 LDSNRTVYQPS
+461 LDSERSIYQPS

-486 FNTLEPPINME
+486 FNTLEPPINTE
-497 PRLINV
+497 PRLINI

-510 PIGFRKSTSDLTEYT
+510 PIGFRKSTADLNEYS

>member
-1 MAGGLLNLTS
+1 MGGGLLNLTA

-16 VILNGNPKKTFFKAV
+16 VILNGNPKKTFFSAV

-72 YDSYVCVTLPDIWSP
+72 YDTYVCITLPDIWSP
-87 FHEFD
+87 FQEFN
-92 PTTNGYRLIPYQF
+92 PSMQLGGNQMKPYQF

-141 RDFNHSKKE
+141 RDFSNSKKE

-158 TTQLNN
+158 IKELNN

-169 NRVNVYPNAMYVD
+169 NRINVYPNAMYVD
-182 DTGVIPSIQGR
+182 QTGVIPSIQGR

-224 ITFEPITKLYTI
+224 ITFQPISHLYTI
-236 NDVDAVINN
+236 NDVDAVNN
-245 QNNLTG
+245 ATG
-251 ISYRRAPNPNV
+251 VSYRRAPNPNV
-262 LHHQMWHFLSPPQDI
+262 LHHQMWHFLNPPQDI
-277 NASLDTYN
+277 SGTLSLYDQT
-285 QSRNDWNSDIHL
+285 RNDWNTDIHL

-309 RMVAQQPYKLLIK
+309 RVIATKPYKMLIK

-336 ITEFDSK
+336 ISEFDSK
-343 DMVVNYMF
+343 DMVINYMF
-351 RFRRSDVYL
+351 RFRRNDVHL

-373 HIEPQKITN
+373 NVEPQKITN
-382 TLPIVTGTG
+382 SLPLLNEKLIK
-391 RRINNPRNLF
+391 NPRNF
-401 ITGAVGEYFY
+401 YITGAVGDYFY
-411 NKKEILVDMGIV
+411 NKKEIMLDMGVV
-423 LQGVY
+423 LQGIY
-428 RENVMDAG
+428 RENVLDAG
-436 IYEYIEKWKRTSGSA
+436 IYDYVEKWKRTSGSA

-461 LDSNRTVYQPS
+461 LDSERSIYQPS

-486 FNTLEPPINME
+486 FNTLEPPVNTE
-497 PRLINV
+497 PRLINI

-510 PIGFRKSTSDLTEYT
+510 PIGFRKTTSDLNEYN
-525 YDLKVFEERYNMLII
+525 YDLKIFEERYNMLII
-540 MGGRGELLQAR
+540 TGGRGELLQAR

>member
-1 MAGGLLNLTS
+1 MGGGLLNLTA

-16 VILNGNPKKTFFKAV
+16 VIINGNPKKTFFKAV

-39 LQRFRIDYKGS
+39 LQRFRVDYKGS
-50 RILNFNTPTVLDFK
+50 RILNYNTPTVLDFK
-64 IPRYAEML
+64 IPRYAELL
-72 YDSYVCVTLPDIWSP
+72 YDSYVCITLPDIWSP

-92 PTTNGYRLIPYQF
+92 ASTQVGGNQLKPYQF

-122 SGPIIL
+122 SGPIVL

-133 EYLNCLKE
+133 EYLSCLKE
-141 RDFNHSKKE
+141 RDFSHSKKE

-158 TTQLNN
+158 ISELNN

-169 NRVNVYPNAMYVD
+169 NRVNVYPNSMYVD
-182 DTGVIPSIQGR
+182 STGVIPSIQGR
-193 KLYIPLNLFF
+193 KLYIPLSLVF

-224 ITFEPITKLYTI
+224 ITFEPISKLYTI
-236 NDVDAVINN
+236 NDVDNVTNSS
-245 QNNLTG
+245 G

-262 LHHQMWHFLSPPQDI
+262 LHHQMWHFLNPPQDI
-277 NASLDTYN
+277 DGTLSLYN
-285 QSRNDWNSDIHL
+285 QTRNDWNTDIHL

-309 RMVAQQPYKLLIK
+309 RVVAQQPYKLLIK
-322 QIYEYEQLSVGGSQ
+322 QVYEYEKLSIGGSQ
-336 ITEFDSK
+336 ISEFDSK
-343 DMVVNYMF
+343 DMVINYMF
-351 RFRRSDVYL
+351 RFRRNDVRL

-373 HIEPQKITN
+373 NIEPQKITN
-382 TLPIVTGTG
+382 ILPLVNTK
-391 RRINNPRNLF
+391 RIQNPRNFF

-411 NKKEILVDMGIV
+411 NKKDILMDMGVV

-461 LDSNRTVYQPS
+461 LDSERKIYQPS

-486 FNTLEPPINME
+486 FNTLEPPIN
-497 PRLINV
+497 PNPVLTNI
-503 ICDTNNN
+503 ICDTGNN
-510 PIGFRKSTSDLTEYT
+510 PIGFRKTTADLNEYN
-525 YDLKVFEERYNMLII
+525 YDLKIFEERYNLLII

>member
-1 MAGGLLNLTS
+1 MGGGLLNLTS

-50 RILNFNTPTVLDFK
+50 RILNYNTPTVLDFK

-92 PTTNGYRLIPYQF
+92 PTLPTGSNTLKPYQF

-133 EYLNCLKE
+133 EYLSCLKE
-141 RDFNHSKKE
+141 RDFSSSKKD

-158 TTQLNN
+158 VPELNN
-164 PAFSG
+164 PAFAG
-169 NRVNVYPNAMYVD
+169 NRVNVYPNSMYVD
-182 DTGVIPSIQGR
+182 TTGVIPSIQGR

-224 ITFEPITKLYTI
+224 ITFEPISKLYTI
-236 NDVDAVINN
+236 NDVDNV
-245 QNNLTG
+245 TSSSG

-262 LHHQMWHFLSPPQDI
+262 LHHQMWHFLNPPRDI
-277 NASLDTYN
+277 SGSLSLYDQT
-285 QSRNDWNSDIHL
+285 RNDWNSDIHL

-351 RFRRSDVYL
+351 RFRRNDVYL

-373 HIEPQKITN
+373 NIQPQKITN
-382 TLPIVTGTG
+382 ILPSVNG
-391 RRINNPRNLF
+391 RRINNPRNFF
-401 ITGAVGEYFY
+401 ITGAIGDYFY
-411 NKKEILVDMGIV
+411 NKKEILVDMGVV

-436 IYEYIEKWKRTSGSA
+436 IYEYVEKWKRTSGSA

-461 LDSNRTVYQPS
+461 LDSERSIYQPS

-486 FNTLEPPINME
+486 FNTLEPPINTE
-497 PRLINV
+497 PRLINI

-510 PIGFRKSTSDLTEYT
+510 PIGFRKSTADLNEYS

>member
-1 MAGGLLNLTS
+1 MGGGLLNLTA

-50 RILNFNTPTVLDFK
+50 RILNYNTPTVLDFK

-72 YDSYVCVTLPDIWSP
+72 YDTYICVTLPDIWSP
-87 FHEFD
+87 FQEFN
-92 PTTNGYRLIPYQF
+92 PSLQVGGNRMRPYQF

-141 RDFNHSKKE
+141 RDFSNSKKD

-158 TTQLNN
+158 IPELNN

-169 NRVNVYPNAMYVD
+169 YRVNVYPNAMYVD
-182 DTGVIPSIQGR
+182 ETGVIPSIQGR

-224 ITFEPITKLYTI
+224 ITFQPITHLYTI
-236 NDVDAVINN
+236 NDVDAVNN
-245 QNNLTG
+245 ATG
-251 ISYRRAPNPNV
+251 VSYRRAPNPNV
-262 LHHQMWHFLSPPQDI
+262 LHHQMWHFLNPPRDI
-277 NASLDTYN
+277 SGTLDLYDQT
-285 QSRNDWNSDIHL
+285 RNDWNTDIHL

-309 RMVAQQPYKLLIK
+309 RMIATQPYKLLIK
-322 QIYEYEQLSVGGSQ
+322 QIYEYEKLSVGGSQ

-351 RFRRSDVYL
+351 RFRRNDVHL

-373 HIEPQKITN
+373 NIEPQKITN
-382 TLPIVTGTG
+382 ILPELNEK
-391 RRINNPRNLF
+391 RIRNPRNF
-401 ITGAVGEYFY
+401 YITGSIGDYFY
-411 NKKEILVDMGIV
+411 NKKEILVDMGVV

-428 RENVMDAG
+428 RENVLDAG
-436 IYEYIEKWKRTSGSA
+436 IYEYVEKWKRTSGSA

-461 LDSNRTVYQPS
+461 LDSERAVYQPS

-486 FNTLEPPINME
+486 FNTLEPPINTE
-497 PRLINV
+497 PRLINI

-510 PIGFRKSTSDLTEYT
+510 PIGFRKTTSDLLEYS
-525 YDLKVFEERYNMLII
+525 YDLKIFEERYNMLII
-540 MGGRGELLQAR
+540 TGGRGELLQAR

>member
-1 MAGGLLNLTS
+1 MGGGLLNLTA

-16 VILNGNPKKTFFKAV
+16 VIINGNPKKTFFKAV

-39 LQRFRIDYKGS
+39 LQRFRVDYKGS
-50 RILNFNTPTVLDFK
+50 RILNYNTPTVLDFK
-64 IPRYAEML
+64 IPRYAELL
-72 YDSYVCVTLPDIWSP
+72 YDSYVCITLPDIWSP

-92 PTTNGYRLIPYQF
+92 ASTQVGGNQLKPYQF

-122 SGPIIL
+122 SGPIVL

-133 EYLNCLKE
+133 EYLSCLKE
-141 RDFNHSKKE
+141 RDFSHSKKE

-158 TTQLNN
+158 ISELNN

-169 NRVNVYPNAMYVD
+169 NRVNVYPNSMYVD
-182 DTGVIPSIQGR
+182 STGVIPSIQGR
-193 KLYIPLNLFF
+193 KLYIPLSLVF

-224 ITFEPITKLYTI
+224 ITFEPISKLYTI
-236 NDVDAVINN
+236 NDVDNVTNSS
-245 QNNLTG
+245 G

-262 LHHQMWHFLSPPQDI
+262 LHHQMWHFLNPPQDI
-277 NASLDTYN
+277 AGTLSLYN
-285 QSRNDWNSDIHL
+285 QTRNDWNTDIHL

-309 RMVAQQPYKLLIK
+309 RVVAQQPYKLLIK
-322 QIYEYEQLSVGGSQ
+322 QVYEYEKLSIGGSQ
-336 ITEFDSK
+336 ISEFDSK
-343 DMVVNYMF
+343 DMVINYMF
-351 RFRRSDVYL
+351 RFRRNDVRL

-373 HIEPQKITN
+373 NIEPQKITN
-382 TLPIVTGTG
+382 ILPLVNTK
-391 RRINNPRNLF
+391 RIQNPRNFF

-411 NKKEILVDMGIV
+411 NKKDILMDMGVV

-461 LDSNRTVYQPS
+461 LDSERKIYQPS

-486 FNTLEPPINME
+486 FNTLEPPIN
-497 PRLINV
+497 PNPVLTNI
-503 ICDTNNN
+503 ICDTGNN
-510 PIGFRKSTSDLTEYT
+510 PIGFRKTTADLNEYN
-525 YDLKVFEERYNMLII
+525 YDLKIFEERYNLLII

>member
-1 MAGGLLNLTS
+1 MGGGLLNLTA

-50 RILNFNTPTVLDFK
+50 RILNYNTPTVLDFK

-72 YDSYVCVTLPDIWSP
+72 YDTYVCVTLPDIWSP
-87 FHEFD
+87 FQEFN
-92 PTTNGYRLIPYQF
+92 PSLQVGGNRMKPYQF

-141 RDFNHSKKE
+141 RDFSNSKKD

-158 TTQLNN
+158 IPELNN

-169 NRVNVYPNAMYVD
+169 YRVNVYPNAMYVD
-182 DTGVIPSIQGR
+182 ETGVIPSIQGR

-224 ITFEPITKLYTI
+224 ITFQPITHLYTI
-236 NDVDAVINN
+236 NDVDAVNN
-245 QNNLTG
+245 ATG
-251 ISYRRAPNPNV
+251 VSYRRAPNPNV
-262 LHHQMWHFLSPPQDI
+262 LHHQMWHFLNPPRDI
-277 NASLDTYN
+277 SGTLALYDQT
-285 QSRNDWNSDIHL
+285 RNDWNTDIHL

-309 RMVAQQPYKLLIK
+309 RMIATQPYKLLIK
-322 QIYEYEQLSVGGSQ
+322 QIYEYEKLSVGGSQ

-351 RFRRSDVYL
+351 RFRRNDVHL

-373 HIEPQKITN
+373 NIEPQKITN
-382 TLPIVTGTG
+382 ILPELNEK
-391 RRINNPRNLF
+391 RIRNPRNF
-401 ITGAVGEYFY
+401 YITGSIGDYFY
-411 NKKEILVDMGIV
+411 NKKEILVDMGVV

-428 RENVMDAG
+428 RENVLDAG
-436 IYEYIEKWKRTSGSA
+436 IYEYVEKWKRTSGSA

-461 LDSNRTVYQPS
+461 LDSERAVYQPS

-486 FNTLEPPINME
+486 FNTLEPPINTE
-497 PRLINV
+497 PRLINI

-510 PIGFRKSTSDLTEYT
+510 PIGFRKTTADLTEYS
-525 YDLKVFEERYNMLII
+525 YDLKIFEERYNMLII
-540 MGGRGELLQAR
+540 TGGRGELLQAR

>member
-1 MAGGLLNLTS
+1 MAGGLLNLTA

-39 LQRFRIDYKGS
+39 LQRFRVDYKGS
-50 RILNFNTPTVLDFK
+50 RILNYNTPTVLDFK

-72 YDSYVCVTLPDIWSP
+72 YDTYICVTLPDIWSP
-87 FHEFD
+87 FQEFN
-92 PTTNGYRLIPYQF
+92 PSLQVGGNRMRPYQF

-141 RDFNHSKKE
+141 RDFSNSKKD

-158 TTQLNN
+158 IPELNN

-169 NRVNVYPNAMYVD
+169 YRVNVYPNAMYVD
-182 DTGVIPSIQGR
+182 ETGVIPSIQGR

-224 ITFEPITKLYTI
+224 ITFQPITHLYTI
-236 NDVDAVINN
+236 NDVDAVNN
-245 QNNLTG
+245 ATG
-251 ISYRRAPNPNV
+251 VSYRRAPNPNI
-262 LHHQMWHFLSPPQDI
+262 LHHQMWHFLNPPRDI
-277 NASLDTYN
+277 SGTLDLYDQT
-285 QSRNDWNSDIHL
+285 RNDWNTDIHL

-309 RMVAQQPYKLLIK
+309 RMIATQPYKLLIK
-322 QIYEYEQLSVGGSQ
+322 QIYEYEKLSVGGSQ

-351 RFRRSDVYL
+351 RFRRNDVHL

-373 HIEPQKITN
+373 NIEPQKITN
-382 TLPIVTGTG
+382 ILPELNEK
-391 RRINNPRNLF
+391 RIRNPRNF
-401 ITGAVGEYFY
+401 YITGSIGDYFY
-411 NKKEILVDMGIV
+411 NKKEILVDMGVV

-428 RENVMDAG
+428 RENVLDAG
-436 IYEYIEKWKRTSGSA
+436 IYEYVEKWKRTSGSA

-461 LDSNRTVYQPS
+461 LDSERAVYQPS

-486 FNTLEPPINME
+486 FNTLEPPINTE
-497 PRLINV
+497 PRLTNI
-503 ICDTNNN
+503 ICDEGGN
-510 PIGFRKSTSDLTEYT
+510 PIGFRKTTTDLTEYS
-525 YDLKVFEERYNMLII
+525 YDLKIFEERYNMLII
-540 MGGRGELLQAR
+540 TGGRGELLQAR

>member
-1 MAGGLLNLTS
+1 MGGGLLNLTA

-50 RILNFNTPTVLDFK
+50 RILNYNTPTVLDFK

-72 YDSYVCVTLPDIWSP
+72 YDTYICVTLPDIWSP
-87 FHEFD
+87 FEEFN
-92 PTTNGYRLIPYQF
+92 PSLQVGGNRMRPYQF

-141 RDFNHSKKE
+141 RDFSNSKKD

-158 TTQLNN
+158 IPELNN

-169 NRVNVYPNAMYVD
+169 YRVNVYPNAMYVD
-182 DTGVIPSIQGR
+182 ETGVIPSIQGR

-224 ITFEPITKLYTI
+224 ITFQPITHLYTI
-236 NDVDAVINN
+236 NDVDEVNN
-245 QNNLTG
+245 ASG
-251 ISYRRAPNPNV
+251 ISYRRAPNPNI
-262 LHHQMWHFLSPPQDI
+262 LHHQMWHFLNPPRDI
-277 NASLDTYN
+277 SGTLDLYDQT
-285 QSRNDWNSDIHL
+285 RNDWNTDIHL

-309 RMVAQQPYKLLIK
+309 RMIATQPYKLLIK
-322 QIYEYEQLSVGGSQ
+322 QIYEYEKLSVGGSQ

-351 RFRRSDVYL
+351 RFRRNDVHL

-373 HIEPQKITN
+373 NIEPQKITN
-382 TLPIVTGTG
+382 ILPELNEK
-391 RRINNPRNLF
+391 RIRNPRNF
-401 ITGAVGEYFY
+401 YITGSIGDYFY
-411 NKKEILVDMGIV
+411 NKKEILVDMGVV

-428 RENVMDAG
+428 RENVLDAG
-436 IYEYIEKWKRTSGSA
+436 IYEYVEKWKRTSGSA

-461 LDSNRTVYQPS
+461 LDSERAVYQPS

-486 FNTLEPPINME
+486 FNTLEPPINTE
-497 PRLINV
+497 PRLINI
-503 ICDTNNN
+503 ICDTDNN
-510 PIGFRKSTSDLTEYT
+510 PIGFRKTTADLTEYS
-525 YDLKVFEERYNMLII
+525 YDLKIFEERYNMLII
-540 MGGRGELLQAR
+540 TGGRGELLQAR

>member
-1 MAGGLLNLTS
+1 MGGGLLNLTS

-50 RILNFNTPTVLDFK
+50 RILNYNTPTVLDFK

-92 PTTNGYRLIPYQF
+92 PTLPTGSNTLKPYQF

-133 EYLNCLKE
+133 EYLSCLKE
-141 RDFNHSKKE
+141 RDFSSSKKD

-158 TTQLNN
+158 VPELNN
-164 PAFSG
+164 PAFAG
-169 NRVNVYPNAMYVD
+169 NRVNVYPNSMYVD
-182 DTGVIPSIQGR
+182 TTGVIPSIQGR

-224 ITFEPITKLYTI
+224 ITFEPISKLYTI
-236 NDVDAVINN
+236 NDVDNV
-245 QNNLTG
+245 TSSSG

-262 LHHQMWHFLSPPQDI
+262 LHHQMWHFLNPPQDI
-277 NASLDTYN
+277 SGSLSLYDQT
-285 QSRNDWNSDIHL
+285 RNDWNSDIHL

-351 RFRRSDVYL
+351 RFRRNDVYL

-373 HIEPQKITN
+373 NIQPQKITN
-382 TLPIVTGTG
+382 ILPSVNG
-391 RRINNPRNLF
+391 RRINNPRNFF
-401 ITGAVGEYFY
+401 ITGAIGDYFY
-411 NKKEILVDMGIV
+411 NKKEILVDMGVV

-436 IYEYIEKWKRTSGSA
+436 IYEYVEKWKRTSGSA

-461 LDSNRTVYQPS
+461 LDSERSIYQPS

-486 FNTLEPPINME
+486 FNTLEPPINTE
-497 PRLINV
+497 PRLINI

-510 PIGFRKSTSDLTEYT
+510 PIGFRKSTADLNEYS